1 MLNQSVHLHFHKIF
15 WTLFYIVQICISWKW
30 CSMKVFYQKK
40 FQPIALSQ
48 YCLFFILMYVE
59 VPSFFQ
65 VTYNNLIINVLH
77 IRYFPPEEEGSLMA
91 SRDWLYGACNAAGS
105 SIPIY
110 GLHIRLPPYQPVW
123 KVPLHTHRK
132 SKIYPHAPT
141 THAQFT
147 NPFRTH
153 LRTHIARAEVR

>member
-1 MLNQSVHLHFHKIF
+1 
-15 WTLFYIVQICISWKW
+15 
-30 CSMKVFYQKK
+30 MKVFYQKK

-91 SRDWLYGACNAAGS
+91 SRDWLYGAHNAPAGNL
-105 SIPIY
+105 I
-110 GLHIRLPPYQPVW
+110 LR
-123 KVPLHTHRK
+123 KVQVIK
-132 SKIYPHAPT
+132 ISKMIESKIGL
-141 THAQFT
+141 
-147 NPFRTH
+147 NG
-153 LRTHIARAEVR
+153 

>member
-1 MLNQSVHLHFHKIF
+1 MSLRTFT
-15 WTLFYIVQICISWKW
+15 TLRDCDLKLWVDIIEQLTV
-30 CSMKVFYQKK
+30 KK

-110 GLHIRLPPYQPVW
+110 GLHIRLPPYQPV
-123 KVPLHTHRK
+123 
-132 SKIYPHAPT
+132 
-141 THAQFT
+141 
-147 NPFRTH
+147 
-153 LRTHIARAEVR
+153 

>member
-1 MLNQSVHLHFHKIF
+1 MSLRTFT
-15 WTLFYIVQICISWKW
+15 TLRDCDLKLWVDIIEQLTV
-30 CSMKVFYQKK
+30 KK

-91 SRDWLYGACNAAGS
+91 SRDWLYATPPARLYLFTVYIFVCPHINQYEKYHY
-105 SIPIY
+105 ILYLFMVYIFVCPPI
-110 GLHIRLPPYQPVW
+110 
-123 KVPLHTHRK
+123 
-132 SKIYPHAPT
+132 
-141 THAQFT
+141 
-147 NPFRTH
+147 N
-153 LRTHIARAEVR
+153 